1 MNLSKSGLDRIAGYE
16 GYHDALPDGSCKAYQ
31 RTYNGKKD
39 KWTIGFGCTSGV
51 YEGLV
56 WTRAQADDAFRKE
69 LATFEAAVNRMVT
82 VDLNQNQY
90 DALVSFAYN
99 CGTGALQSSTLLK
112 KLNKGDYKGAAAQFQ
127 YWNNVNHKPVKG
139 LTQRRTSEANLFLK
153 PVEAETLP
161 AMPQT
166 VEKAPE
172 PPSRKSVAAAVA
184 AAGAGVAQIMPA
196 DPLGTAEGLL
206 STGTRIRGVSQN
218 SHELGTWALSL
229 PHWPY
234 VIGACVLGG
243 GLYWALCHYLP
254 KKQGDPE

>member
-1 MNLSKSGLDRIAGYE
+1 MKLSKDGLDRIAGYE

-56 WTRAQADDAFRKE
+56 WTRAQADDAFLKE
-69 LATFEAAVNRMVT
+69 LTTFEAAVNRMVT

-99 CGTGALQSSTLLK
+99 CGTDALEKSTLLK
-112 KLNKGDYKGAAAQFQ
+112 KLNKGDYKGAADQFQ

-139 LTQRRTSEANLFLK
+139 LTQRRASEATIFLK
-153 PVEAETLP
+153 PVAPEPLP

-166 VEKAPE
+166 VEKATE
-172 PPSRKSVAAAVA
+172 PPSRKSIAATVA
-184 AAGAGVAQIMPA
+184 AAGMGVAQLMPA
-196 DPLGTAEGLL
+196 DPLTTAEQFV
-206 STGTRIRGVSQN
+206 STGNRIRGVGRGGHDLAAS
-218 SHELGTWALSL
+218 ALSL
-229 PHWPY
+229 AGWPY
-234 VIGACVLGG
+234 VLAALFVGG

-254 KKQGDPE
+254 RKTA